1 MVLSVKDRG
10 DIVKAAKACAI
21 CLHSSHTADR
31 CYNKDKDIYICGV
44 NGCQS
49 NHHPCLLGSK
59 DSYVTG
65 VNVLLRQQSTAVTTA
80 CHDAY
85 QPVGDWLER
94 EQYVYDSYLDNTP
107 AQEGVSVVC
116 KASAGTAMEAKRA
129 RELDE
134 VRAELAKPLLH
145 GDKVMM
151 SVMGI
156 DVTYGMDGWKEDQG
170 CWLF

>member
-49 NHHPCLLGSK
+49 NHHPCLHGSK

-65 VNVLLRQQSTAVTTA
+65 VNVLVRQQ
-80 CHDAY
+80 
-85 QPVGDWLER
+85 L
-94 EQYVYDSYLDNTP
+94 
-107 AQEGVSVVC
+107 
-116 KASAGTAMEAKRA
+116 
-129 RELDE
+129 
-134 VRAELAKPLLH
+134 LLH
-145 GDKVMM
+145 SMM
-151 SVMGI
+151 LTSLLVI
-156 DVTYGMDGWKEDQG
+156 GWKG
-170 CWLF
+170 SNMSMIAI